1 MNRANILS
9 LAADYVMRDRAATHG
24 DAERNFETIARY
36 WSIHLGVEISAADV
50 TIMMTLLKV
59 ARLKSNPGNADNW
72 VDGCG
77 YLACGGE
84 LATSLPGARAG
95 SEERAE

>member
-1 MNRANILS
+1 MNRARL
-9 LAADYVMRDRAATHG
+9 LALATEYVTKDRAATHG

-36 WSIHLGVEISAADV
+36 WSIHLGIEISAPDV
-50 TIMMTLLKV
+50 AIMMTLLKV
-59 ARLKSNPGNADNW
+59 ARLKSSPGNADNW

-84 LATSLPGARAG
+84 VATTLAEARTG
-95 SEERAE
+95 SEERV

>member
-1 MNRANILS
+1 MNRGKILS
-9 LAADYVMRDRAATHG
+9 LAADYVMRDRAAMHG

-36 WSIHLGVEISAADV
+36 WSIHLGIEISAPDV
-50 TIMMTLLKV
+50 AILMALLKV

-84 LATSLPGARAG
+84 VATTLAEARTG
-95 SEERAE
+95 SEERV